1 MHVISIVS
9 GVPNNSLTTRITLQE
24 SLEEESRKDTPAFGE
39 EDLEIIH
46 RAGTEAGLLAST
58 TSLAQYTQ
66 LTDQTTGGL
75 WEPGFSC

>member
-46 RAGTEAGLLAST
+46 RSGTEAGLLGI
-58 TSLAQYTQ
+58 YNF
-66 LTDQTTGGL
+66 
-75 WEPGFSC
+75 PGAEFPALKCRSIKNFRH